1 MALQD
6 QLKAKGRVGIVLKDE
21 SGNVKETR
29 DVDNLVVT
37 DGLEFIIDRMVG
49 TNTAVMSH
57 MQVGSGTTNPAAN
70 DDDIESN
77 LGGKV
82 AMSGATGSV
91 TDNGTSVTYSATFA
105 AGTGTGAVTE
115 AAITNNGA
123 NATGVMLCR
132 VEFDVINKGANDS
145 MTIEWTVSLTAS

>member
-29 DVDNLVVT
+29 EVDNLVVT

-49 TNTAVMSH
+49 TSTAVMSH
-57 MQVGSGTTNPAAN
+57 MQLGQGTTSPAAD
-70 DDDIESN
+70 DDDIEDK
-77 LGGKV
+77 LGTKV
-82 AMSGATGSV
+82 AMSGQTGSV

-105 AGTGTGAVTE
+105 AGNGTGPVTE
-115 AAITNNGA
+115 AAITNNGT

-132 VEFDVINKGANDS
+132 VDFDVINKGANDS